1 MNLEEVI
8 ERRGQHCQEELR
20 FARNLVLSSHPAITE
35 SIKYGLPFFTLKK
48 DIAYLDVQKGKPL
61 IAFMNA
67 RHFGELSEVLDFT
80 NRTRVGHF
88 SLVDFSEERSI
99 LLASIIDAAIEFD
112 RQKFSKKWLTNLCK

>member
-1 MNLEEVI
+1 VNLEDII
-8 ERRGQHCQEELR
+8 EKRGQHCQEELR

-35 SIKYGLPFFTLKK
+35 SIKYGLPFFSLKK
-48 DIAYLDVQKGKPL
+48 ILAYMDVQKGKPL

-112 RQKFSKKWLTNLCK
+112 LKKSARR